1 MLRGALLSI
10 IYPGSLNRRTISVKI
25 GVSKNKILAGAMKS
39 LPVSLKNKKA
49 TKMEEIVDRDF
60 CNIWWLLKEPFVFE
74 SKLI

>member
-1 MLRGALLSI
+1 
-10 IYPGSLNRRTISVKI
+10 
-25 GVSKNKILAGAMKS
+25 MKS

-49 TKMEEIVDRDF
+49 TETEEIVDRDF

>member
-1 MLRGALLSI
+1 MRYFQS
-10 IYPGSLNRRTISVKI
+10 YPGSLNRRSIS
-25 GVSKNKILAGAMKS
+25 SKNKILAGAMKS